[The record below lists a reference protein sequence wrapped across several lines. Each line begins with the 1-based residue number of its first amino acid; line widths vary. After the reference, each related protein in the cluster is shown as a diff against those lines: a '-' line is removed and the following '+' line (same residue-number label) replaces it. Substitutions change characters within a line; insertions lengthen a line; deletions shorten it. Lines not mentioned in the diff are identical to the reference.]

1 MFVFEV
7 TAHHEDLLTQASNA
21 NALSGALSSVR
32 SGLGDLDTSVERFV
46 CIRLLHISTHVSYPS
61 LRVKVHVPH
70 ETLQTLV
77 TRLRRFHQ
85 ASDVLRRTS
94 RFVILTRRLQVQMN
108 EIQGIKTSDNK
119 LGDELATATLAHG
132 KDIADEK
139 ERAIAKAALTIA
151 ELGLFH
157 ICTTFT
163 SV

>member
-1 MFVFEV
+1 MLYRAHSPLFGLAWV
-7 TAHHEDLLTQASNA
+7 TS
-21 NALSGALSSVR
+21 
-32 SGLGDLDTSVERFV
+32 
-46 CIRLLHISTHVSYPS
+46 IRLLNGSYAFNCSIFQLMCPS

-70 ETLQTLV
+70 EALQTLV

-108 EIQGIKTSDNK
+108 EIQGIKTSDNG
-119 LGDELATATLAHG
+119 LPDDPATATLAQG

-139 ERAIAKAALTIA
+139 ERAIAKAALTIS
-151 ELGLFH
+151 ELGLSH
-157 ICTTFT
+157 ICTASI